1 MNPKKYRVLL
11 VDDHTL
17 VREGLKAM
25 LERKEN
31 LQVVAEAED
40 GRSAVKLAAEL
51 RPDIVIMDVGLPDLN
66 GIEATRQIR
75 DQNPQ
80 IKVLALSMHADRHFI
95 VEMLRAGASAY
106 ILKHGAFNE
115 LDLALNAAM
124 AGQTFL
130 SPKVAAAVV
139 DTFVRRNDEQ
149 PKGGAFEVLSARERE
164 VLQLL
169 AEGLTTK
176 LIADRLGTSAKTV
189 DTQRSQ
195 IMAKLDIHSIAELTR
210 YAIREGLTPLDR

>member
-1 MNPKKYRVLL
+1 
-11 VDDHTL
+11 
-17 VREGLKAM
+17 
-25 LERKEN
+25 
-31 LQVVAEAED
+31 
-40 GRSAVKLAAEL
+40 
-51 RPDIVIMDVGLPDLN
+51 
-66 GIEATRQIR
+66 
-75 DQNPQ
+75 
-80 IKVLALSMHADRHFI
+80 
-95 VEMLRAGASAY
+95 
-106 ILKHGAFNE
+106 
-115 LDLALNAAM
+115 M

-139 DTFVRRNDEQ
+139 DTFVRRTDEQ
-149 PKGGAFEVLSARERE
+149 PKGGVFEVLSARERE

>member
-1 MNPKKYRVLL
+1 MSDKKIRVLL
-11 VDDHTL
+11 VDDHAL

-25 LERKEN
+25 LEQKEN
-31 LQVVAEAED
+31 LLVVAEAED
-40 GRSAVKLAAEL
+40 GRAAVQLADKL
-51 RPDIVIMDVGLPDLN
+51 RPDLVIMDVGLPELN
-66 GIEATRQIR
+66 GIEAARQIHK
-75 DQNPQ
+75 DHPQ
-80 IKVLALSMHADRHFI
+80 MKILTLSMHADRHFI
-95 VEMLRAGASAY
+95 VEALRAGASAY
-106 ILKHGAFNE
+106 ILKHGAFTE
-115 LDLALNAAM
+115 LDLALTAVL

-139 DTFVRRNDEQ
+139 ESFVRRNEQ
-149 PKGGAFEVLSARERE
+149 HKGSVFEVLTARERE

-176 LIADRLGTSAKTV
+176 LIADRLGTSTKTV

-210 YAIREGLTPLDR
+210 YAIKEGLTPLDR

>member
-1 MNPKKYRVLL
+1 
-11 VDDHTL
+11 
-17 VREGLKAM
+17 
-25 LERKEN
+25 
-31 LQVVAEAED
+31 
-40 GRSAVKLAAEL
+40 
-51 RPDIVIMDVGLPDLN
+51 
-66 GIEATRQIR
+66 
-75 DQNPQ
+75 
-80 IKVLALSMHADRHFI
+80 
-95 VEMLRAGASAY
+95 
-106 ILKHGAFNE
+106 
-115 LDLALNAAM
+115 
-124 AGQTFL
+124 
-130 SPKVAAAVV
+130 VV

>member
-31 LQVVAEAED
+31 LLVVAEAED